1 MKKHVVIG
9 LTAAMSISAV
19 VACASPMDSYE
30 QGKIAIDLGMSISPT
45 VESGIDDGF
54 DGKNRFYGGITCGL
68 GDGWGVQYKYAD
80 SKGNEWEDF
89 SSGGIASTAA
99 FDLRLKAQE
108 FNVLYQVDKNHT
120 AFLGYT
126 HNKHQLDSVA
136 TLGGVTL
143 LDFSNTTSNS
153 GYQIGIIGRYD
164 LGNRMTGW
172 ASVGLGNKRTTWEL
186 GLGYDITDN
195 VEWNISYNDMK
206 FKDLDSPFGG
216 TFTAKSRG
224 VRTGVTVKF

>member
-1 MKKHVVIG
+1 MKKHVVIS

-45 VESGIDDGF
+45 VESGVNDDF
-54 DGKNRFYGGITCGL
+54 DGKSRFYGGITVGL
-68 GDGWGVQYKYAD
+68 GENWGVQYKYAD
-80 SKGNEWEDF
+80 NKGELFESDAGLELD
-89 SSGGIASTAA
+89 S
-99 FDLRLKAQE
+99 DLKIKAQE
-108 FNVLYQVDKNHT
+108 FNVLYQVDKNLT

-126 HNKHQLDSVA
+126 HDKYKNASVISYA
-136 TLGGVTL
+136 GSPL
-143 LDFSNTTSNS
+143 LELSHNTSNS
-153 GYQIGIIGRYD
+153 GYQVGVIGRYD

-172 ASVGLGNKRTTWEL
+172 AGVGFGNKRTTWEL

-195 VEWNISYNDMK
+195 VEWNISYNDTR